1 MLTKKIKPETS
12 VFKYNPGVK
21 EFCLVSELRFCLN
34 PESSEFELDQNP
46 SGESMMTEISNL
58 KTSKDLSE
66 LEFECVYR
74 NTPTVFV
81 LSSKYEYDKII
92 YRILVNGVGNIFDNI
107 GKDLDKVE
115 LIFEKGEFKALRL
128 MKSLDYE
135 VVDSMSI
142 LKEDRDYKLILFDP
156 WRKLKLDT
164 FAFEENILVSRTEE
178 GEFTYKPDIQPPI
191 MDILKEFLEKIP

>member
-34 PESSEFELDQNP
+34 PASSEFEMDQNP
-46 SGESMMTEISNL
+46 FGESMMTEISNL
-58 KTSKDLSE
+58 KTNEDLSE

-92 YRILVNGVGNIFDNI
+92 YRILANGVGNISDNA

-128 MKSLDYE
+128 MKSLNYK

-142 LKEDRDYKLILFDP
+142 LKEDKDYKLILFNP
-156 WRKLKLDT
+156 WRKLKLNT

-178 GEFTYKPDIQPPI
+178 GEFTYKPDIQPSI